1 MQRKSVLAAL
11 SGLLVAGALGAGA
24 QPGASA
30 GGQQQGTAYEVKS
43 GVWAFRDAQTGA
55 LLRGPVAQAH
65 LEALRSEIS
74 ELANVSSAGLV
85 SETNAQ
91 GVTSL
96 PLQGRFQNVVVL
108 NIGTDG
114 SRKTTCTQDPDEVLA
129 ALRVR
134 TVPLVNGLE
143 TE

>member
-1 MQRKSVLAAL
+1 MQRNSVLVAL
-11 SGLLVAGALGAGA
+11 SGLLVAGALSAA
-24 QPGASA
+24 TAS
-30 GGQQQGTAYEVKS
+30 GTSSGDQQQGTAYKVKT

-55 LLRGPVAQAH
+55 VLRGPVAPAH
-65 LEALRSEIS
+65 LEALRAEIT
-74 ELANVSSAGLV
+74 ELANVSSAGLA

-91 GVTSL
+91 GVVSM

-108 NIGTDG
+108 NIGADG
-114 SRKTTCTQDPDEVLA
+114 SQKTTCTQDPNAVLE

-134 TVPLVNGLE
+134 TIPLIDGLE